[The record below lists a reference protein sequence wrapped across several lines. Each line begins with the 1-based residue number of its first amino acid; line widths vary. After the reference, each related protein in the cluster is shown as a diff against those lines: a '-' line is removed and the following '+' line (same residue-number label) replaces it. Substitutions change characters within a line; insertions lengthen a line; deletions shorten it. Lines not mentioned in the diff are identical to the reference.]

1 LEITQTDRFCFLD
14 TDLYGF
20 VFATKRHKKH
30 KEELAADFA
39 VLGTPPQ
46 DALRHY
52 GKHAE
57 FLASLVFR
65 LKPDLR
71 PRQRFSSMQARPDR
85 HKERICGK
93 IMPSSTNGL
102 ADEGI

>member
-20 VFATKRHKKH
+20 VFATKWFDRLTIPSKVEGRHKKH

-71 PRQRFSSMQARPDR
+71 PRQRFSSMQ
-85 HKERICGK
+85 
-93 IMPSSTNGL
+93 SS
-102 ADEGI
+102 AEK